1 MKVFRSLKLP
11 KTYHKA
17 AIAIGNFDGIHKG
30 HLAVINKAKHIA
42 KEKKLKLGIL
52 TFEPHPKSFF
62 RKQYDFFRLTNFR
75 EKFLILKN
83 HKIDFLVNIRFNSD
97 FLKISADK
105 FILNNLINELKV
117 SDVITGFDFVFG
129 NNKKGDVELMKSYS
143 DKTKKFEYHEV
154 SEIKQNNQEISSSS
168 IRNLLRKGMIIEA
181 NNMISRNWCI
191 SSVIIS
197 GKKNGRKIG
206 FKTANVKVNKF
217 CNLAYGVYLVK
228 VQIPMMFKMKYFY
241 GIANYG
247 VKPTVENIDPL
258 LEVHIFDFNENIY
271 FYRMNV
277 EFINFIRDEK
287 KFESLEKLKSQI
299 IKDIQQARNDRL
311 FKNN

>member
-1 MKVFRSLKLP
+1 MKVFRSFKLP
-11 KTYHKA
+11 VAYHKA
-17 AIAIGNFDGIHKG
+17 ALAIGNFDGIHKG
-30 HLAVINKAKHIA
+30 HLAVINKAKLIA
-42 KEKKLKLGIL
+42 KEKKIKLGIL

-62 RKQYDFFRLTNFR
+62 RKHYDFFRLTNFR
-75 EKFLILKN
+75 EKFIILKN
-83 HKIDFLVNIRFNSD
+83 HKIDFLVNIKFDSE
-97 FLKISADK
+97 FLKISAEK
-105 FILNNLINELKV
+105 FILNNLIKELNV
-117 SDVITGFDFVFG
+117 SDVVTGFDFVFG
-129 NNKKGDVELMKSYS
+129 NNKTGDVELMKSYS
-143 DKTKKFEYHEV
+143 DKTKKFIYHEV
-154 SEIKQNNQEISSSS
+154 SEIKQKNIEISSSV
-168 IRNLLRKGMIIEA
+168 IRNLLRKGMIKEA
-181 NNMISRNWCI
+181 NNLLSRNWRI
-191 SSVIIS
+191 SSIIIS

-247 VKPTVENIDPL
+247 VKPTVENKDPL

-271 FYRMNV
+271 SYRMNV
-277 EFINFIRDEK
+277 EFINFIRSEK

-299 IKDIQQARNDRL
+299 IKDIEQAKNDRL

>member
-1 MKVFRSLKLP
+1 MKVFRSFKLP
-11 KTYHKA
+11 TTYHKA
-17 AIAIGNFDGIHKG
+17 ALAIGNFDGIHKG
-30 HLAVINKAKHIA
+30 HLAVINKAKLIA
-42 KEKKLKLGIL
+42 KEKKIKLGIL

-62 RKQYDFFRLTNFR
+62 RKHYDFFRLTNFR
-75 EKFLILKN
+75 EKFIILKN
-83 HKIDFLVNIRFNSD
+83 HKIDFLVNIKFDSE
-97 FLKISADK
+97 FLKISAEK
-105 FILNNLINELKV
+105 FILNNLIKELNV
-117 SDVITGFDFVFG
+117 SDVVTGFDFVFG
-129 NNKKGDVELMKSYS
+129 NNKTGDVELMKSYS
-143 DKTKKFEYHEV
+143 DKTKKFIYHEV
-154 SEIKQNNQEISSSS
+154 SEIKQKNIEISSSV
-168 IRNLLRKGMIIEA
+168 IRNLLRKGMIKEA
-181 NNMISRNWCI
+181 NNLLSRNWRI
-191 SSVIIS
+191 SSIIIS

-247 VKPTVENIDPL
+247 VKPTVENKDPL

-271 FYRMNV
+271 SYRMNV
-277 EFINFIRDEK
+277 EFINFIRSEK

-299 IKDIQQARNDRL
+299 IKDIEQAKNDRL

>member
-1 MKVFRSLKLP
+1 MKVFRSFKLP
-11 KTYHKA
+11 ESYHKA
-17 AIAIGNFDGIHKG
+17 ALAIGNFDGIHKG

-42 KEKKLKLGIL
+42 KEKRLKLGIL

-75 EKFLILKN
+75 EKFLILKSY
-83 HKIDFLVNIRFNSD
+83 KVDFLINIKFNSE

-105 FILNNLINELKV
+105 FILNKLIKELNV
-117 SDVITGFDFVFG
+117 SNVITGFDFVFG
-129 NNKKGDVELMKSYS
+129 NNKKGDVELIKSYS

-154 SEIKQNNQEISSSS
+154 SEIKQKNLEISSSV
-168 IRNLLRKGMIIEA
+168 IRNLLRKGMIMEA
-181 NNMISRNWCI
+181 NNLLSRNWAI
-191 SSVIIS
+191 SSVVIS
-197 GKKNGRKIG
+197 GEKNGRKIG
-206 FKTANVKVNKF
+206 FKTANLKVNKF

-228 VQIPMMFKMKYFY
+228 VQIPKMFDMKYFY

-247 VKPTVENIDPL
+247 VKPTVKNTNPL
-258 LEVHIFDFNENIY
+258 LEVHIFDFDKNIY
-271 FYRMNV
+271 SFRMNV
-277 EFINFIRDEK
+277 EFINFIRAEK

-299 IKDIQQARNDRL
+299 IKDIGQAKNDRL

>member
-1 MKVFRSLKLP
+1 MKVFRSFKLP
-11 KTYHKA
+11 TTYHKA
-17 AIAIGNFDGIHKG
+17 ALAIGNFDGIHKG
-30 HLAVINKAKHIA
+30 QLAVINKAKLIA
-42 KEKKLKLGIL
+42 KEKKIKLGIL

-62 RKQYDFFRLTNFR
+62 RKHYDFFRLTNFR
-75 EKFLILKN
+75 EKFIILKN
-83 HKIDFLVNIRFNSD
+83 HKIDFLVNIKFDSE
-97 FLKISADK
+97 FLKISAEK
-105 FILNNLINELKV
+105 FILNNLIKELNV
-117 SDVITGFDFVFG
+117 SDVVTGFDFVFG
-129 NNKKGDVELMKSYS
+129 NNKTGDVELMKSYS
-143 DKTKKFEYHEV
+143 DKTKKFIYHEV
-154 SEIKQNNQEISSSS
+154 SEIKQKNIEISSSV
-168 IRNLLRKGMIIEA
+168 IRNLLRKGMIKEA
-181 NNMISRNWCI
+181 NNLLSRNWRI
-191 SSVIIS
+191 SSIIIS

-247 VKPTVENIDPL
+247 VKPTVENKDPL

-271 FYRMNV
+271 SYRMNV
-277 EFINFIRDEK
+277 EFINFIRSEK

-299 IKDIQQARNDRL
+299 IKDIEQAKNDRL

>member
-1 MKVFRSLKLP
+1 MKVFRSFKLP
-11 KTYHKA
+11 TTYHKA
-17 AIAIGNFDGIHKG
+17 ALAIGNFDGIHKG
-30 HLAVINKAKHIA
+30 HLAVINKAKLIA
-42 KEKKLKLGIL
+42 KEKKIKLGIL

-62 RKQYDFFRLTNFR
+62 RKHYDFFRLTNFR

-83 HKIDFLVNIRFNSD
+83 HKIDFLVNIKFDSE
-97 FLKISADK
+97 FLKISAEK
-105 FILNNLINELKV
+105 FILNNLIKELNV
-117 SDVITGFDFVFG
+117 SDVVTGFDFVFG
-129 NNKKGDVELMKSYS
+129 NNKTGDVELMKSYS
-143 DKTKKFEYHEV
+143 DKTKKFIYHEV
-154 SEIKQNNQEISSSS
+154 SEIKQKNIEISSSV
-168 IRNLLRKGMIIEA
+168 IRNLLRKGMIKEA
-181 NNMISRNWCI
+181 NNLLSRNWRI
-191 SSVIIS
+191 SSIIIS

-247 VKPTVENIDPL
+247 VKPTVENKDPL

-271 FYRMNV
+271 SYRMNV
-277 EFINFIRDEK
+277 EFINFIRSEK

-299 IKDIQQARNDRL
+299 IKDIEQAKNDRL